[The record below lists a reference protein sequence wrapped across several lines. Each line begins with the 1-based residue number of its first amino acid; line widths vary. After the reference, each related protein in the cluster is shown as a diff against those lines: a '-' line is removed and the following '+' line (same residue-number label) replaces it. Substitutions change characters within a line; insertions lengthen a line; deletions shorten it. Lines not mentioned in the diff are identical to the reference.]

1 LVHLT
6 LDIQKKSRVSFEKI
20 QIFGN
25 TKTRDKVIRRELRV
39 AEGELYSATGLSK
52 SRDRLR
58 RTGFFKEVDFTTARG
73 STDEKINLDIK
84 VEEAPTGALSFGMG
98 YSSVENVVGSV
109 SVSDRNLF
117 GMGYHGI
124 LRFQLGSLTQDIR
137 LSFTDPYF
145 LGRPYAAGFD
155 LYSEN
160 REFDTYSYEI
170 TGGALRFG
178 KELTDAT
185 RADATYK
192 LERVDVFD
200 VTDDASQLIRDE
212 EGKKTTSALSLAF
225 SLDTRDNYF
234 APTKGRKQSFFV
246 QNAGGPLGGDNYFVK
261 TVGEGSWFF
270 PLPLSTVLNLR
281 GKLGFIEPYGGT
293 TAPIYEKFFVGG
305 LFTIRGFEYGEAG
318 PVDENGEPLGA
329 EKMVIFNSELTFPLS
344 RELGIRGAVFWDIG
358 KGFDRF
364 SDLTPLKTGA
374 GFGIRWFSP
383 FGPIVIDM
391 GFNLNPKE
399 GEKSRVL
406 DFSAGTV
413 F

>member
-1 LVHLT
+1 
-6 LDIQKKSRVSFEKI
+6 
-20 QIFGN
+20 
-25 TKTRDKVIRRELRV
+25 
-39 AEGELYSATGLSK
+39 
-52 SRDRLR
+52 
-58 RTGFFKEVDFTTARG
+58 
-73 STDEKINLDIK
+73 
-84 VEEAPTGALSFGMG
+84 
-98 YSSVENVVGSV
+98 
-109 SVSDRNLF
+109 
-117 GMGYHGI
+117 
-124 LRFQLGSLTQDIR
+124 
-137 LSFTDPYF
+137 
-145 LGRPYAAGFD
+145 
-155 LYSEN
+155 
-160 REFDTYSYEI
+160 
-170 TGGALRFG
+170 
-178 KELTDAT
+178 
-185 RADATYK
+185 
-192 LERVDVFD
+192 
-200 VTDDASQLIRDE
+200 
-212 EGKKTTSALSLAF
+212 
-225 SLDTRDNYF
+225 
-234 APTKGRKQSFFV
+234 
-246 QNAGGPLGGDNYFVK
+246 VK